1 MTHPLPNSSALF
13 DNAIDS
19 LRMGIEDYAL
29 NRPDRSLSAVRNF
42 YAGLLL
48 LAKEV
53 LVRRV
58 PNADRDEVIGAR
70 YKPVPNGAGGVDHVQ
85 DGGQTIDFMTIAK
98 RLADFKLPMD
108 KASKAA
114 LDELN
119 SLRNDVEHRYTNK
132 PAEVVRE
139 LIARTFPLT
148 VQLFRLAGEDPR
160 VLLADVWPVML
171 EARDLYE
178 AELLRCRATLAGV
191 IWLSPTVAAA
201 HLRCTECSSDLVEQ
215 RDPSNTDQAAMSLF
229 CTGCGEDFEVE
240 GAVVEA
246 VERALSGE
254 AYIRFKDAAENGPVF
269 DCPECGVA
277 AYIDTENACAACG
290 CVYEWE
296 GECMRCYNEISLEDA
311 LAGFDG
317 GVCAYCT
324 NLAEKDD

>member
-58 PNADRDEVIGAR
+58 PNADPDEVIGAR
-70 YKPVPNGAGGVDHVQ
+70 YKPVPNAAGGVDHVQ

-132 PAEVVRE
+132 PAEAVRE

-201 HLRCTECSSDLVEQ
+201 HLRCIECSSDLVEQ
-215 RDPSNTDQAAMSLF
+215 RDPSNTDQAAMNLF
-229 CTGCGEDFEVE
+229 CTGCGEDLEVE

-254 AYIRFKDAAENGPVF
+254 AYIRFKDAAESGPIF
-269 DCPECGVA
+269 DCPELQRRGLHRHR
-277 AYIDTENACAACG
+277 E
-290 CVYEWE
+290 
-296 GECMRCYNEISLEDA
+296 RLRSLRLRLRMGRRMHEMLRRD
-311 LAGFDG
+311 
-317 GVCAYCT
+317 
-324 NLAEKDD
+324 